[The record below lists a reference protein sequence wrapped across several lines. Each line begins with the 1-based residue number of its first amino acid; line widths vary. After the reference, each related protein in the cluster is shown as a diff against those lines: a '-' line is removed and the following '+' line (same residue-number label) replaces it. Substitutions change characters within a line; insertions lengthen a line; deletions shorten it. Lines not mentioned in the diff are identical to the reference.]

1 MTADVPGPP
10 HHTVMI
16 DKFHEQYLRIKD
28 QLPTVYPAPEAL
40 VRMAS
45 VQANAKSG
53 IFLAKQ
59 KNAAERWEW
68 KKKGRQLHAATC
80 RCATSI
86 RKHSLVKNM
95 HTLGMGGLKPS
106 RTLAEFIQLSVHGE
120 VAPDRNLFTGKKQ
133 CISQRTQG

>member
-1 MTADVPGPP
+1 MRPHKIFEEFPQSRKIWHDARLIFIANKLVMTAGDVPGHP

-16 DKFHEQYLRIKD
+16 DEFHEQYLRIKD

-40 VRMAS
+40 VHMAS
-45 VQANAKSG
+45 VQANAESG

-59 KNAAERWEW
+59 KNAAEQREW
-68 KKKGRQLHAATC
+68 KKKGRQLHAAAC

-106 RTLAEFIQLSVHGE
+106 
-120 VAPDRNLFTGKKQ
+120 
-133 CISQRTQG
+133 